1 MTWLGSFC
9 RRWVWTF
16 VVFLAVCSEVDDVH
30 SKDFGTYGALFP
42 IHEQDVLELIVSGFV
57 EMEKSGRLDE
67 IRQDSERHVRA
78 RVERPLGRSF
88 PRAEVNRSFTIDLS
102 ITVDRDLADHQ
113 GRVFAPAG
121 TRVNP
126 LEYSRFSKRIVMID
140 GDDPDQVAFALSEG
154 NELDTLIVLTNGPS
168 LELMRKH
175 GRRFWFDADGQMA
188 TKFGVQALPS
198 VVTRADPL
206 MRVEEID
213 LEGDG

>member
-1 MTWLGSFC
+1 MSPRPIIGVILFA
-9 RRWVWTF
+9 
-16 VVFLAVCSEVDDVH
+16 LATPLSGVAL

-42 IHEQDVLELIVSGFV
+42 IHEQNVLELIINGFT
-57 EMEKSGRLDE
+57 ELDKSGRLE
-67 IRQDSERHVRA
+67 QIRKDSESHVRS
-78 RVERPLGRSF
+78 RVERPVGRSF
-88 PRAEVNRSFTIDLS
+88 PRAEVDRSFTIDLS

-140 GDDPDQVAFALSEG
+140 GDDPDQVAFALRKG
-154 NELDTLIVLTNGPS
+154 NELDTLIVLTSGPS

-188 TKFGVQALPS
+188 TKFGVEALPS

-206 MRVEEID
+206 MRVDEIN